1 MTQNSKLCCYCL
13 AAQSCP
19 TLCNPRNCSMLGFLS
34 FTISWSFLKLM
45 SIRSVMPF
53 NHVTLC
59 CPFSSGPQSF
69 PTSGSFPM
77 SQLCI
82 RRPKCWNFTFSI
94 SPSNEYSGLM
104 SFRTDWFD
112 LCVVQETLKSLLQ
125 HHSSKASNL
134 RRSAFFIV

>member
-13 AAQSCP
+13 ASQSCP

-34 FTISWSFLKLM
+34 FTISRSFLKLM

-53 NHVTLC
+53 NHVILC
-59 CPFSSGPQSF
+59 CPFSSGLQSF

-82 RRPKCWNFTFSI
+82 RRPKCWSFTFSI
-94 SPSNEYSGLM
+94 SPSNEYSWILM

-112 LCVVQETLKSLLQ
+112 LCVVQKTLKK
-125 HHSSKASNL
+125 SSPTPQ
-134 RRSAFFIV
+134 F